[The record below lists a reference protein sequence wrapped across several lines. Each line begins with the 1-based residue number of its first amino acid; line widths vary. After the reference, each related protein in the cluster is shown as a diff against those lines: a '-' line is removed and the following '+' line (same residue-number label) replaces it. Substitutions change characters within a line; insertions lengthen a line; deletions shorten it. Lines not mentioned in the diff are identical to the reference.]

1 MLRNNQ
7 HIRERVS
14 EQALQPGDLLLVC
27 GDEGSQNK
35 LRASSD
41 FYLLTGAHNWV
52 MLRGLARRALAI
64 AAGVMAAFSALSIF
78 HLDRLIPFAAI
89 AGAGTMIASGCLT
102 SRRAYRAI
110 DWPILLFMI
119 GAIGL
124 GEALQNTGAAETIA
138 RGLVHGLADYGPIA
152 ALAGITLLTA
162 FLSSLVSNQA
172 VAVLL
177 TPIAINAATTISRE
191 QGFGALQ
198 TDAMVRA
205 FILGIALSASIC
217 FATPIGHQSNLMV
230 YGPGGYTWRDFLRA
244 GLPLSLLAWVLV
256 TAGVVWMTG
265 AL

>member
-1 MLRNNQ
+1 
-7 HIRERVS
+7 
-14 EQALQPGDLLLVC
+14 
-27 GDEGSQNK
+27 
-35 LRASSD
+35 
-41 FYLLTGAHNWV
+41 
-52 MLRGLARRALAI
+52 MLRGLARRSLAI

-78 HLDRLIPFAAI
+78 HLDRLIPFAAL
-89 AGAGTMIASGCLT
+89 AGAATMIASGCLT

-138 RGLVHGLADYGPIA
+138 RGLVNGVEGFGPFA
-152 ALAGITLLTA
+152 ALAGLTLLTA
-162 FLSSLVSNQA
+162 VMSSLVSNQA

-177 TPIAINAATTISRE
+177 TPIAINAATTISFQ
-191 QGFGALQ
+191 QGLGEVE
-198 TDAMVRA
+198 TGSMVRA

-230 YGPGGYTWRDFLRA
+230 YGPGGYRWKDFLRA
-244 GLPLSLLAWVLV
+244 GLPLSVIAWVFV
-256 TAGVVWMTG
+256 TAGAAWMTG